1 MDKNT
6 IIALL
11 LTFVLVFA
19 YMQLSQKKVTSSTTV
34 VTNTVIQTS
43 ESEIKPPETSVEKT
57 ESQVAK
63 PVPSDLKIPE
73 ITNLKFSSLSN
84 SLISYTFSSFGGNVY
99 EILLNKTAI
108 VRKGP
113 VKMVFA
119 PSNNWQV
126 PFRLQKVGNEKDNNS
141 QLTLVNSS
149 KNELVF
155 SGKFSDSIAVTKK
168 YNLSENDYLLNASI
182 TLSNTTDSIVEMSEG
197 LKVMLGRIAQVPGLA
212 GRLAIRG
219 LDAQQIDSKNGD
231 KKIVRQDADKDDET
245 KIISGQFD
253 WYAIRNKYF
262 ANIIVPEK
270 NADSLEIVSL
280 GEKGNREVAACAKFK
295 VSNIKPGE
303 TLQWNATLFAGPQD
317 YERLNSLDKKIG
329 KGSNYIAILNL
340 GWFTFLAKPLLV
352 YGLRFFYTFL
362 HNYGLAIILITLII
376 KIVTWPLTHKSF
388 ESMHAM
394 QKLQP
399 EMKGLQEKFKGDQ
412 RKIQQETMLLY
423 KKHGVNPLGGCLP
436 MLLQMP
442 IFFALYKT
450 IGGAIELWGANFLW
464 IKDLS
469 QPDTVAHL
477 PFTIPFLGSAVNPL
491 AIMMALAMIGQQA
504 VTPKTGAANN
514 QKGMMYMMSIFFLF
528 ICYKMPSGLVLYWFM
543 NQILSMGQTLYL
555 QYKNK

>member
-19 YMQLSQKKVTSSTTV
+19 YMQFSKKNVVPTTTV
-34 VTNTVIQTS
+34 VTNTVIQTA
-43 ESEIKPPETSVEKT
+43 ESEVGTGTKLSKEKAESFATKT
-57 ESQVAK
+57 ES
-63 PVPSDLKIPE
+63 LKIPTDE
-73 ITNLKFSSLSN
+73 NLQFATLSN
-84 SLISYTFSSFGGNVY
+84 SLVSYTFSSFGGDVY
-99 EILLNKTAI
+99 EVLLNKTPI

-119 PSNNWQV
+119 PSNDWQV
-126 PFRLQKVGNEKDNNS
+126 PFRIQKVGNEKADNS
-141 QLTLVNSS
+141 QLALLSSS
-149 KNELVF
+149 KTELIY

-168 YNLSENDYLLNASI
+168 YTISDDDYLLKTSI
-182 TLSNTTDSIVEMSEG
+182 TLSNTTDSVIEMNDG
-197 LKVMLGRIAQVPGLA
+197 LKIWLGRIAQVPGIT

-219 LDAQQIDSKNGD
+219 VDAQQIDSENGK
-231 KKIVRQDADKDDET
+231 KKIVRKNADKKDET
-245 KIISGQFD
+245 EIISGQLD
-253 WYAIRNKYF
+253 WFAVRNKYF
-262 ANIIVPEK
+262 ANIMVPEQ
-270 NADSLEIVSL
+270 NADSLNIISL
-280 GEKGNREVAACAKFK
+280 GKKGNREVAASAKFK
-295 VSNIKPGE
+295 TDNIEPGKSI
-303 TLQWNATLFAGPQD
+303 QWNATLFAGPQD
-317 YERLNSLDKKIG
+317 YERLNTLDERIG
-329 KGSNYIAILNL
+329 KGNNYTSILNL
-340 GWFTFLAKPLLV
+340 GWFSFLAKPLLV
-352 YGLRFFYTFL
+352 YGLRGFYTFL

-376 KIVTWPLTHKSF
+376 KLVTWPLTHKSF

-399 EMKGLQEKFKGDQ
+399 EMKSLQEKFKGDQ
-412 RKIQQETMLLY
+412 RKLQQETMLLY

-450 IGGAIELWGANFLW
+450 IGGAIELWGAKFLW

-477 PFTIPFLGSAVNPL
+477 PFEIPFLGSAVNPL
-491 AIMMALAMIGQQA
+491 ALMMAAAMLGQQI

-514 QKGMMYMMSIFFLF
+514 QKGMMYMMSVFFLF

-543 NQILSMGQTLYL
+543 NQLLSMGQTLYL